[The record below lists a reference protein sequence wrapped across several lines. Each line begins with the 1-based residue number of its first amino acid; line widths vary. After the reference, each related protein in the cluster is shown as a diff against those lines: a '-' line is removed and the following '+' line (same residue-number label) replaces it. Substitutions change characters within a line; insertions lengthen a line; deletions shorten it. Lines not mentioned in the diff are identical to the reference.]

1 MSSQSYKLVEAKRKL
16 QKCYG
21 CRGIEMNYND
31 TFLLISGSLL
41 ALTLTAFLAGLTSYP
56 YGWIA
61 LTAFFIMRLL
71 YLWQSK

>member
-1 MSSQSYKLVEAKRKL
+1 
-16 QKCYG
+16 
-21 CRGIEMNYND
+21 MNYND
-31 TFLLISGSLL
+31 PFLMVSGSLL

-71 YLWQSK
+71 YLWQNR